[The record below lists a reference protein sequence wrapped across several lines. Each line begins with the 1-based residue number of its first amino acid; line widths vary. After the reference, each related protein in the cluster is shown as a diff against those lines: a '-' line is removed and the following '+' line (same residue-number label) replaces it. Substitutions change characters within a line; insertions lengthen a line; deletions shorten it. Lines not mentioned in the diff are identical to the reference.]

1 MRSSTNW
8 MMTLRKWRSSST
20 ELLESIP
27 KELRETSNLD
37 ISLSPAEQGKALGL
51 HWDTIQDCLYIST
64 HNIDS
69 KLLATKRRVS
79 SAIAKTFDV
88 MGWCATAVLPGKL
101 LFQEVWTL
109 DLAWHDPLP
118 DTL

>member
-1 MRSSTNW
+1 MHKAFYVDDCLTGADNIQEAKAIREELNQLLSKGK
-8 MMTLRKWRSSST
+8 MTLCKWRSSST

-37 ISLSPAEQGKALGL
+37 ISLSPAEQGNTLGL

-69 KLLATKRRVS
+69 KLPATKRRIS
-79 SAIAKTFDV
+79 SAIAKTFDI
-88 MGWCATAVLPGKL
+88 MG
-101 LFQEVWTL
+101 
-109 DLAWHDPLP
+109 
-118 DTL
+118 